1 MGLVEVLYSQFTE
14 VVNAFGRL
22 EKRLTKVEDK
32 LTTVQDTLMTI
43 IAPLM
48 PPKHPKIPSLIKKL
62 EQRLIDECDGAVGD
76 YLTILDKIK
85 KILEE

>member
-1 MGLVEVLYSQFTE
+1 MPAPAYYSQ
-14 VVNAFGRL
+14 VVELINAFGRL
-22 EKRLTKVEDK
+22 EKRLTKMEGA
-32 LTTVQDTLMTI
+32 LTTVQDTLVTI
-43 IAPLM
+43 IAPLL